1 MSAISYTAY
10 MLRFS
15 GPLHIGDNRDDY
27 GSSLRSIS
35 SDTMYAALTA
45 TLAKMGKEIPAD
57 GDLGCVIS
65 AVFPYFRENHNAPA
79 TLFFPKPLPLSL
91 PQLKKENAADAK
103 KLKKVKWID
112 WPYLSKILAGEDV
125 FASNSIYASVKGEYL
140 TDKEIDESFMV
151 SEILERV
158 SVSRAFDDSKPFYM
172 ERIHFKGDS
181 GLFFLAE
188 GNTELIDEALPLLS
202 SEGIGTDRN
211 IGNGTF
217 EFEKNVLETN
227 LPDDAKY
234 GLSLSTFIPE
244 NEQHL
249 ESLLTGEAVGFELLR
264 RGGWVATP
272 PYLSFRKNVIYAFSP
287 GSVFYG
293 IKSESGRIVD
303 LKPKGLV
310 PHPIWRCGKALV
322 FPIKL

>member
-1 MSAISYTAY
+1 MSALSYTAY
-10 MLRFS
+10 MLRFT

-27 GSSLRSIS
+27 GSSHRSIS

-79 TLFFPKPLPLSL
+79 TLFFPKPLSL
-91 PQLKKENAADAK
+91 ALPRLKKENAADAK
-103 KLKKVKWID
+103 KLKKVRWID
-112 WPYLSKILAGEDV
+112 WPYLSRILAGEDV
-125 FASNSIYASVKGEYL
+125 FSSDSVSASVKGEYL
-140 TDKEIDESFMV
+140 TDTDIDESFMV

-158 SVSRAFDDSKPFYM
+158 TVSRVFDDSKPFYM

-188 GNTELIDEALPLLS
+188 GNTEMIDEALPLLS
-202 SEGIGTDRN
+202 IEGIGTDRN

-217 EFEKNVLETN
+217 EFEKTVLETN
-227 LPDDAKY
+227 LPQDADY

-244 NEQHL
+244 DERHL
-249 ESLLTGEAVGFELLR
+249 ESLLAGEAVAYELCR

-272 PYLSFRKNVIYAFSP
+272 PYLSIRKNAIYAFSP
-287 GSVFYG
+287 GSVFHG
-293 IKSESGRIVD
+293 FKSESGRIVD
-303 LKPKGLV
+303 LRPKGLV